1 MSALSKVIFTKIKY
15 GLISNDFVTIHLLTP
30 KTFCMCKGAKP
41 EYDSTKLELEVADK
55 KESLVR
61 KNKRK
66 EV

>member
-1 MSALSKVIFTKIKY
+1 
-15 GLISNDFVTIHLLTP
+15 
-30 KTFCMCKGAKP
+30 MCKGAKP

>member
-1 MSALSKVIFTKIKY
+1 MKQFSQPQAFQA
-15 GLISNDFVTIHLLTP
+15 G
-30 KTFCMCKGAKP
+30 CMCKGAKP